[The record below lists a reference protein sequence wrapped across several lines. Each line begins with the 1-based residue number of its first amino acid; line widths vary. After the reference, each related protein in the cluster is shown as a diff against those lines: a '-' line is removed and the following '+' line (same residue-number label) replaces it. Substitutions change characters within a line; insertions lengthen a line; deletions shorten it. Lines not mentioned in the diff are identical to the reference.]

1 MVKEGIGAL
10 ENSSTSS
17 RGGDPSLSFVSSTL
31 VSFLSRY
38 TAHASIRPN
47 RNETEADCDPFN
59 PNNCATEAD
68 SRPTRTI
75 FFSTASGNRAAN
87 AGQHPIN
94 KSMRIQG
101 AVCAWPN
108 NLTYDSVSF
117 NYLVLPLAT

>member
-1 MVKEGIGAL
+1 MVKEGVGAL
-10 ENSSTSS
+10 ENASILS

-47 RNETEADCDPFN
+47 GNETEADCDPFN
-59 PNNCATEAD
+59 PNNSATEVD
-68 SRPTRTI
+68 SRPARTI

-94 KSMRIQG
+94 KSMRIQRVVG
-101 AVCAWPN
+101 AC
-108 NLTYDSVSF
+108 LTLDVRFSLIQLLSS
-117 NYLVLPLAT
+117 PLAS

>member
-1 MVKEGIGAL
+1 MVKEAIGAF

-47 RNETEADCDPFN
+47 GNETEADCDPFN
-59 PNNCATEAD
+59 PNNSATEAD

-87 AGQHPIN
+87 AGHDPSK
-94 KSMRIQG
+94 KSMRIQH
-101 AVCAWPN
+101 AVCACLTLDLQF
-108 NLTYDSVSF
+108 NLILLLSS
-117 NYLVLPLAT
+117 PIG